1 MVCGSR
7 VAALLSTLANRSILA
22 KAIAV
27 AERFAAFVFA
37 LVRAIAV
44 DAALGRAMVPA
55 TETVACIEANA
66 PAANMAGI
74 ADFRIAGARVGIA
87 DRAGISTEILV
98 DALVAIARQGLAG
111 DCHAIACWWL
121 HSRSGVVEPC
131 R

>member
-1 MVCGSR
+1 VVCGSR
-7 VAALLSTLANRSILA
+7 VAALLPTLANRSILA

-27 AERFAAFVFA
+27 AERFTAFVFA

-74 ADFRIAGARVGIA
+74 ADFRIAGASNGVADGARVGA
-87 DRAGISTEILV
+87 EILV
-98 DALVAIARQGLAG
+98 DAVFAIA
-111 DCHAIACWWL
+111 
-121 HSRSGVVEPC
+121 
-131 R
+131 